1 MTARNK
7 QDTAVALKYQPKS
20 DNSPRITAKGKG
32 KVAEKIIE
40 IARENNIYIHN
51 DPDLIE
57 VLSQLDIND
66 EIPPDLYVV
75 VAELLAFVYS
85 LNRTSPAPKTVSSTS
100 GTGRNQQD

>member
-1 MTARNK
+1 MVPGKRQRK
-7 QDTAVALKYQPKS
+7 AVALQYKPDIDKA
-20 DNSPRITAKGKG
+20 PRMRARGRG

-40 IARENNIYIHN
+40 IARQHGIYIHN

-57 VLSQLDIND
+57 VLARLDLNE

-85 LNRTSPAPKTVSSTS
+85 LN
-100 GTGRNQQD
+100 TGETP